1 MTITKRMLRI
11 AYISTYPPRAC
22 GIATFTR
29 DLTRAMMIRGHA
41 RQNLIVPIENNN
53 SRGSSE
59 IPYTLNQHERASYA
73 SVAAFLNES
82 DVDVLSLQHEF
93 GILGGEWGEYVL
105 DLCKNLKMPI
115 VTTFHTILRNPPE
128 KGRQIIREISRM
140 SSKVVVTIESAAK
153 ILEKHFSINAN
164 KIVVI
169 HHGASLPDFFTMYV
183 RQKYAKHQ
191 LGLERRTVLAT
202 LGLISSAK
210 GIEFAI
216 QSLSFLVGERP
227 NLLYLVIGE
236 THPEVQKNEGEVY
249 RNKLISLTHD
259 LGLTKNVRFV
269 NRYLNDDELSLHLQA
284 IDIYIAPYLSKD
296 QVSSG
301 TLTLALGHG
310 KAVVSTPTIFAKEIL
325 QHDRGLLCKFA
336 NARSIAVC
344 VKKILGSP
352 NLKHKLEANAS
363 LYGKDIGWTKVADQY
378 DDVFKLAIRD
388 RETIAKVA
396 TIS

>member
-1 MTITKRMLRI
+1 
-11 AYISTYPPRAC
+11 
-22 GIATFTR
+22 
-29 DLTRAMMIRGHA
+29 
-41 RQNLIVPIENNN
+41 
-53 SRGSSE
+53 
-59 IPYTLNQHERASYA
+59 
-73 SVAAFLNES
+73 
-82 DVDVLSLQHEF
+82 
-93 GILGGEWGEYVL
+93 
-105 DLCKNLKMPI
+105 
-115 VTTFHTILRNPPE
+115 
-128 KGRQIIREISRM
+128 M

-153 ILEKHFSINAN
+153 ILEKHFSINVN

-336 NARSIAVC
+336 GCSANSPMRALSLIALR
-344 VKKILGSP
+344 KYLAAQTLNTNWKQTHHYMEKTLDGQGSLINIMTSS
-352 NLKHKLEANAS
+352 NL
-363 LYGKDIGWTKVADQY
+363 Q
-378 DDVFKLAIRD
+378 
-388 RETIAKVA
+388 
-396 TIS
+396 